1 MSLPWLPMRIAI
13 LVCVITMPQT
23 SFAQKPYRG
32 AELRTIQ
39 SYTYGRFEVR
49 MKSAFGSGMLCSFFT
64 YHDENPNAHWNEI
77 DIEILGR
84 YTNEVQFNTITP
96 GVVNHVFRHMAKFN
110 PHQAFH
116 VYAIEWTPDYVAWQ
130 VDGYEVHR
138 QTEPHIQ
145 TLQYAQK
152 IMMNIWQPIYE
163 DWVGV
168 FNPDTLPFY
177 AYYDWVK
184 CYQYTPGVNDN
195 FTLEWTDDFDS
206 WNQLRWDKGTHTWDG
221 NNCQFIPENA
231 VFQDGYM
238 ILCLTTPEAVGYSGA
253 PIVDEDVDAP
263 YLVWAHAFDD
273 RVQVYFSEEI
283 EQASAE
289 TVSNYIIPGITVK
302 SAALL
307 ADNKSVELATDSLD
321 LSVSYPIIVNK
332 IKDRANPPHTM
343 SLQNRLIANALP
355 LPIKINVGGE
365 SAAEFRADQVWNAGL
380 EYGAVGGTSTIL
392 PAGSVSGAETGEQGV
407 FDSLREGVNFYNVRV
422 PPGVYNLTF
431 LLAEFEF
438 EQSGQRVFDLFAE
451 NQLLAE
457 NVDVVARAGKRA
469 ALKLNFE
476 KVAVSDGVLNLYFK
490 SKAGQTILNGLQI
503 VKVLPTGIGQTP
515 AIPENFKL
523 DIYPNPFNP
532 SATVAYRLS
541 AAGHIKLDVLNIAG
555 QRVDTLVD
563 EFQPVG
569 DYSLPLHLSRFSSG
583 LYFVNLILDGRLQR
597 VKKAILLR

>member
-1 MSLPWLPMRIAI
+1 MSLPKLLMRIAL
-13 LVCVITMPQT
+13 LVFVSISLQT

-64 YHDENPNAHWNEI
+64 YHDQNPNAHWNEI

-96 GVVNHVFRHMAKFN
+96 GAVNHVFRHTAKFN

-195 FTLEWTDDFDS
+195 FTLDWEDDFDS

-221 NNCQFIPENA
+221 NNCQFIRENA

-238 ILCLTTPEAVGYSGA
+238 ILCLTSPEEFGYSGD
-253 PIVDEDVDAP
+253 PIVEEDVDAP
-263 YLVWAHAFDD
+263 YLVWAHAFED
-273 RVQVYFSEEI
+273 RVHVYFSEEI

-289 TVSNYIIPGITVK
+289 TAGNYIIPGITVK

-307 ADNKSVELATDSLD
+307 ADNKSVELATDTLD
-321 LSVSYPIIVNK
+321 LSVSYPIIISK

-343 SLQNRLIANALP
+343 PLQNRLIANALP
-355 LPIKINVGGE
+355 LPININVGGE
-365 SAAEFRADQVWNAGL
+365 SAAEFRGDQIWNAGL
-380 EYGAVGGTSTIL
+380 EYGAVGGVSTIL
-392 PAGSVSGAETGEQGV
+392 PAGLVAGAEAGEQAV
-407 FDSLREGVNFYNVRV
+407 FDSQLRGVNFYNVRV
-422 PPGVYNLTF
+422 PPGEYHLTF
-431 LLAEFEF
+431 LLAEFDF
-438 EQSGQRVFDLFAE
+438 DQPGQRVFDLFAE

-457 NVDVVARAGKRA
+457 KIDVLAQAGKRTA
-469 ALKLNFE
+469 FKLTFE

-490 SKAGQTILNGLQI
+490 SKTGQTILNGLQI
-503 VKVLPTGIGQTP
+503 SRALPTGMGRAP
-515 AIPENFKL
+515 VLPENFKL

-532 SATVAYRLS
+532 GATVAYRLS
-541 AAGHIKLDVLNIAG
+541 AAGHVRLEVFNLTG

-563 EFQPVG
+563 EVQPVG
-569 DYSLPLHLSRFSSG
+569 DYSLPLQLSRFSSG
-583 LYFVNLILDGRLQR
+583 LYFVNLILDGRSRR
-597 VKKAILLR
+597 VKKAMFLR